1 MDNKEKLVQY
11 RDEFRTHYGKKLGFN
26 TTEFAKL
33 DFDVMVS
40 SAINLEMLEEIK
52 GLRAD
57 LAKVEVPKVEPKSP
71 ATKK

>member
-11 RDEFRTHYGKKLGFN
+11 RDDFRTHYGKKLGFN
-26 TTEFAKL
+26 TTEFHNL

-40 SAINLEMLEEIK
+40 SAIALEMLDEIK

-57 LAKVEVPKVEPKSP
+57 LAKVEAPKVEAKPVT
-71 ATKK
+71 TKK